1 MKNRIL
7 VSLTLILSLVLS
19 LSACVVDPPVTPPE
33 EPEILITLG
42 NLYKDIAEDY
52 TLEIT
57 IESDMG
63 HVVNETYVVKEN
75 SASIRVERIN
85 GFIIDENGIHAPDSY
100 KTVTEQELTKA
111 EKEAMGISLP
121 NLQFSTNS
129 LDKINSG
136 KTKLRATITSS
147 ESFFGKDLGV
157 DNIPLTVEFDS
168 NSINVISFSYT
179 TNDGSKVSVK
189 YTFN

>member
-19 LSACVVDPPVTPPE
+19 LSACVVDPPIPSE

-63 HVVNETYVVKEN
+63 HVVNETYVVKED
-75 SASIRVERIN
+75 SVSLRVERIN

-100 KTVTEQELTKA
+100 KTVTEKELTKA

>member
-19 LSACVVDPPVTPPE
+19 LSACVVDPPIPSE

-63 HVVNETYVVKEN
+63 HVVNETYVVKED
-75 SASIRVERIN
+75 SVSLRVERIN
-85 GFIIDENGIHAPDSY
+85 GFIIDENGIQAPDSY

-111 EKEAMGISLP
+111 EKEAKGISLP
-121 NLQFSTNS
+121 TLNFSIKA
-129 LDKINSG
+129 LDKINFG
-136 KTKLRATITSS
+136 KTKLKATITSS
-147 ESFFGKDLGV
+147 ESFFGKDLGD

-168 NSINVISFSYT
+168 NSIKVISFNYT
-179 TNDGSKVSVK
+179 TNEGSKVSVK

>member
-19 LSACVVDPPVTPPE
+19 LSACVVDPPIPSE

-63 HVVNETYVVKEN
+63 HVVNETYVVKED
-75 SASIRVERIN
+75 SVSLRVERIN
-85 GFIIDENGIHAPDSY
+85 GFIIDENGIQAPDSY

-111 EKEAMGISLP
+111 EKEAKGISLP
-121 NLQFSTNS
+121 TLNFSIKA
-129 LDKINSG
+129 LDKINFG

-147 ESFFGKDLGV
+147 ESFFGKDLGD

-168 NSINVISFSYT
+168 NSIKVISFNYT
-179 TNDGSKVSVK
+179 TNEGSKVSVK